1 MTIAVLIF
9 VAFVSLVFFGIII
22 GKSIDEGEDKY
33 IGKD

>member
-9 VAFVSLVFFGIII
+9 VGFITLVFFGIIL
-22 GKSIDEGEDKY
+22 GKSIDEREDKY